1 MMGFMRLDHAGQ
13 IVAAVAC
20 LLVITATA
28 AAAGQAA
35 PTPASTPPPPPPKVE
50 GTGEL
55 SFVTTTGN
63 SSTDTIGLAGGVI
76 YRPSPWVIDSKVA
89 FVRTEA
95 NSVVNARSVTASSRL
110 ARDLSTRSSL
120 FVQYDFL
127 NSPFAGISQRHT
139 VAAGVSYKAVN
150 DPKNTL
156 RLDLGLG
163 AASETPVGMAR
174 TSSGTA
180 LGGGAYKVKLSDT
193 SEFTEEARIVESLSH
208 GNDWRFDNSAAVTAK
223 LTTVLSLKVSHVTHV
238 VNLPTPGFKKT
249 DTIASAAIVAK
260 F

>member
-1 MMGFMRLDHAGQ
+1 MWSAPVGRL
-13 IVAAVAC
+13 VAAVAS
-20 LLVITATA
+20 LLMVSAA

-35 PTPASTPPPPPPKVE
+35 PPAPSAPPPPPPRVE

-95 NSVVNARSVTASSRL
+95 NSIVNARSVTASSRL
-110 ARDLSTRSSL
+110 ARDLSTRLSL

-139 VAAGVSYKAVN
+139 VAAGVSYKAI
-150 DPKNTL
+150 DDARNTL

-163 AASETPVGMAR
+163 AASETPVGKPR

-180 LGGGAYKVKLSDT
+180 LGGGAYKLKLSDT

-223 LTTVLSLKVSHVTHV
+223 LTTALSLKVSHVTHV

>member
-1 MMGFMRLDHAGQ
+1 MWNARVGRV
-13 IVAAVAC
+13 VAAVAS
-20 LLVITATA
+20 LLIVSTA
-28 AAAGQAA
+28 AAAGQAV
-35 PTPASTPPPPPPKVE
+35 PTPPSAPPPPPPRVE

-63 SSTDTIGLAGGVI
+63 SSTSTIGLAAGLI
-76 YRPSPWVIDSKVA
+76 YRPSAWVIDSKVA

-95 NSVVNARSVTASSRL
+95 NSTVSARSVTASSRL
-110 ARDLSTRSSL
+110 ARDLSPRSSL

-139 VAAGVSYKAVN
+139 VAAGVSYKAV
-150 DPKNTL
+150 DDARNTL

-163 AASETPVGMAR
+163 F
-174 TSSGTA
+174 
-180 LGGGAYKVKLSDT
+180 YKLKLSDT

-208 GNDWRFDNSAAVTAK
+208 SDDWRFDNSAAVAAK
-223 LTTVLSLKVSHVTHV
+223 LTTALSLKVSHVTHV
-238 VNLPTPGFKKT
+238 VNRPTPGFKKT
-249 DTIASAAIVAK
+249 DTILAAAVVAK

>member
-1 MMGFMRLDHAGQ
+1 MRIDHARF
-13 IVAAVAC
+13 VLAASAC
-20 LLVITATA
+20 LLVVSAVVA
-28 AAAGQAA
+28 SAGQAA
-35 PTPASTPPPPPPKVE
+35 QTPPTAAPPPPPPPRVE

-63 SSTDTIGLAGGVI
+63 SSTDTVGLAGGVI
-76 YRPSPWVIDSKVA
+76 YRPSGWVIDSKIA

-95 NSVVNARSVTASSRL
+95 DSVVNARSVTASSRL
-110 ARDLSTRSSL
+110 ARDLSPKTSL

-139 VAAGVSYKAVN
+139 VVAGASYKAV
-150 DPKNTL
+150 DDKRSTL

-163 AASETPVGMAR
+163 AARETPVGMLR
-174 TSSGTA
+174 TSTGTA
-180 LGGGAYKVKLSDT
+180 LVGGGYKGKISDT

-208 GNDWRFDNSAAVTAK
+208 GDDWRFDNTAAVTAK
-223 LTTVLSLKVSHVTHV
+223 LTTRLSLKVSHVTHV

>member
-1 MMGFMRLDHAGQ
+1 MRIERVRFVL
-13 IVAAVAC
+13 
-20 LLVITATA
+20 A
-28 AAAGQAA
+28 AAASLLVVSAAMASASQAA
-35 PTPASTPPPPPPKVE
+35 QTPANAAPPPPPPTVE

-76 YRPSPWVIDSKVA
+76 YRPSGWVIDSKIA

-95 NSVVNARSVTASSRL
+95 GSVVNARSVTASSRL
-110 ARDLSTRSSL
+110 ARDLSPKTSL
-120 FVQYDFL
+120 FAQYDFL

-139 VAAGVSYKAVN
+139 VVAGASYKAV
-150 DPKNTL
+150 DDKKNTL

-163 AASETPVGMAR
+163 AASETPVAMPRAS
-174 TSSGTA
+174 TGTA
-180 LGGGAYKVKLSDT
+180 LVGGGYKVKISDT
-193 SEFTEEARIVESLSH
+193 SEFTEDARIVESLSH
-208 GNDWRFDNSAAVTAK
+208 GDDWRFDNTAAVTAK
-223 LTTVLSLKVSHVTHV
+223 LTTKLSLKVSHVTHV

>member
-1 MMGFMRLDHAGQ
+1 MWTAQTGR
-13 IVAAVAC
+13 IVATLAS
-20 LLVITATA
+20 LLLLTPAGA
-28 AAAGQAA
+28 FAGQAA
-35 PTPASTPPPPPPKVE
+35 ATPASGPPPPPPKVA

-63 SSTDTIGLAGGVI
+63 SSTDTIGLAAGLV
-76 YRPSPWVIDSKVA
+76 YRPSPWVIDSKIA

-95 NSVVNARSVTASSRL
+95 ASVVNARSLTASSRL
-110 ARDLSTRSSL
+110 ARDLSPRLSL

-139 VAAGVSYKAVN
+139 IVAGAAYKAV
-150 DPKNTL
+150 DTAKNTL

-163 AASETPVGMAR
+163 VASETPVGLAR
-174 TSSGTA
+174 TSSGTVV
-180 LGGGAYKVKLSDT
+180 GGGAYKLKISNT
-193 SEFTEEARIVESLSH
+193 SEFTEEARIVESFSH
-208 GNDWRFDNSAAVTAK
+208 GNDWRFDNSAAVAAK

>member
-1 MMGFMRLDHAGQ
+1 MQSHHTGRV
-13 IVAAVAC
+13 VAAVAS
-20 LLVITATA
+20 LLMVSAVA
-28 AAAGQAA
+28 AAAGQA
-35 PTPASTPPPPPPKVE
+35 TPPPPSAPPPPPPKVA

-63 SSTDTIGLAGGVI
+63 SSTDTIGLAAGVV
-76 YRPSPWVIDSKVA
+76 YRPSAWVLDSKIA

-95 NSVVNARSVTASSRL
+95 ASVVNARSVTASSRL
-110 ARDLSTRSSL
+110 ARDLSPRTSL

-139 VAAGVSYKAVN
+139 VVAGVAYKAV
-150 DPKNTL
+150 DDARNTL

-163 AASETPVGMAR
+163 VASETPVGLAR

-180 LGGGAYKVKLSDT
+180 TGGGAYKLKLSDT
-193 SEFTEEARIVESLSH
+193 SEVTDEARIVESLSH
-208 GNDWRFDNSAAVTAK
+208 GNDWRFDNTAAVTAK

>member
-1 MMGFMRLDHAGQ
+1 MRTDQAGL
-13 IVAAVAC
+13 IAAAVAYL
-20 LLVITATA
+20 LLVSA
-28 AAAGQAA
+28 AGASAGQAA
-35 PTPASTPPPPPPKVE
+35 PTPPSAPPPPPRVA

-63 SSTDTIGLAGGVI
+63 SSTDTIGLAAGIV
-76 YRPSPWVIDSKVA
+76 YRPSPWVIESKIA

-95 NSVVNARSVTASSRL
+95 ASVVNARSVTALSRL
-110 ARDLSTRSSL
+110 ARDLSARTSL

-139 VAAGVSYKAVN
+139 VAAGASYKAV
-150 DPKNTL
+150 DDAKNTL

-163 AASETPVGMAR
+163 LASETPVGLAR
-174 TSSGTA
+174 TTSGTA
-180 LGGGAYKVKLSDT
+180 IGGGAYKLKISDT

-208 GNDWRFDNSAAVTAK
+208 GSDWRFDNTVAVAAK
-223 LTTVLSLKVSHVTHV
+223 LTTKLSLKVSHVTHV